1 MLTSSI
7 VGTSKH
13 YSGYELTNLGFQ
25 MNFQVGEDYRAIYV
39 SSKSPKK
46 ILGISENK
54 HTPAQVFASAPD
66 QSVLLNTAT
75 AFLQGKRF
83 SCLGVSVFRCFDQA
97 Y

>member
-1 MLTSSI
+1 
-7 VGTSKH
+7 
-13 YSGYELTNLGFQ
+13 LTNLGFQ

-83 SCLGVSVFRCFDQA
+83 SCFGVSMFRSGLLTFLA
-97 Y
+97 RLVPPS